1 MIFARALPEKAK
13 VIETYEVDQVISVN
27 PRRTRGK
34 QHTGRIEITVPY
46 DGLRYFTRQAARDVK
61 RGRPESRPAADPDA
75 TIGHLLL
82 AEHDHVES
90 LPAGVRMRAEYGV
103 IPISVP
109 LLGTED
115 LTAGRK
121 SSVITHEYQPR
132 YPEIIPAGL
141 EITVMDPDAVDYM
154 SLAEALAETEE
165 DEGRYAKVVGRIRQK
180 VGFQNVLLI
189 RVKVHLSLP
198 LNPERPNVPSVDPVV
213 KRVTISWPTI
223 TSLRTTELEAYAAV
237 EQNGRQIADT
247 DWQPFPVRYNPV
259 DRRLEWEVLGMGR
272 VAENGDGGRARTID
286 YESPPMR
293 LLIEHPGE
301 LYHTPQLAVS
311 AEIEIRRYLMSGL
324 EPRLF
329 DAIGCEIPRRTEEG
343 RKPLP
348 ALTTRVTVNG
358 TLVIDD
364 AFAKRYFSPYHN
376 IVFDDIIPDEMRVA
390 DIRNV
395 LKSLGFS
402 EIEDKR
408 TDAAHDPDAP
418 EWFLRAK
425 RRRGPDQMDLWVY
438 VEGTRHVLEREQ
450 IMGDSRV
457 RTKGGK
463 ATGQIRLHM
472 LGRLPRD
479 HQEMTREMNALEKAL
494 RNRYQYHSALRR

>member
-1 MIFARALPEKAK
+1 MIFARAVPEKAK
-13 VIETYEVDQVISVN
+13 VTETYEVDQVISVN
-27 PRRTRGK
+27 PQRTQGR

-46 DGLRYFTRQAARDVK
+46 DGLRYFTRQAAKDVERA
-61 RGRPESRPAADPDA
+61 RGGSRPAADPDA
-75 TIGHLLL
+75 TVGHLLL

-103 IPISVP
+103 IPIAVP
-109 LLGTED
+109 LPETAE
-115 LTAGRK
+115 LTAGRR

-132 YPEIIPAGL
+132 YPGIIPAGL
-141 EITVMDPDAVDYM
+141 EIDVMDPDAVDYM
-154 SLAEALAETEE
+154 SLAEALADTPE
-165 DEGRYAKVVGRIRQK
+165 DRDLYAKVVGRIRQK

-189 RVKVHLSLP
+189 RMKVHLSLP
-198 LNPERPNVPSVDPVV
+198 FDPERPNVPHLNPVV
-213 KRVTISWPTI
+213 RRVTVDWPTI

-237 EQNGRQIADT
+237 EQNGQQIRDT
-247 DWQPFPVRYNPV
+247 DWRPFPVRYNPV
-259 DRRLEWEVLGMGR
+259 DRRLEWEVLGMGT
-272 VAENGDGGRARTID
+272 VAENGDGGRARTIN

-301 LYHTPQLAVS
+301 LYRTPQLKVS
-311 AEIEIRRYLMSGL
+311 ADIEIPGYLMSGL

-329 DAIGCEIPRRTEEG
+329 NAIGREVPGSTGIG
-343 RKPLP
+343 REPLP
-348 ALTTRVTVNG
+348 ALTTRVTING
-358 TLVIDD
+358 TLVVDD
-364 AFAKRYFSPYHN
+364 AFAKRSFSPYHN
-376 IVFDDIIPDEMRVA
+376 IVFDDIIPEEMRVT

-402 EIEDKR
+402 EIEDKT
-408 TDAAHDPDAP
+408 TDTDDPDAL

-457 RTKGGK
+457 KTKGGK

-472 LGRLPRD
+472 LGRLPRN
-479 HQEMTREMNALEKAL
+479 HQEMTREMNALQKAL
-494 RNRYQYHSALRR
+494 RDRYQYHMAWRR

>member
-1 MIFARALPEKAK
+1 MIFARATPEKAK
-13 VIETYEVDQVISVN
+13 VTETYEVDQVISVN

-46 DGLRYFTRQAARDVK
+46 DGLRYFTRQAARDVERA
-61 RGRPESRPAADPDA
+61 RGGSRPAADPDA
-75 TIGHLLL
+75 IVGHLLL
-82 AEHDHVES
+82 AEHDLVES

-103 IPISVP
+103 IPIAVP
-109 LLGTED
+109 LPGTAD
-115 LTAGRK
+115 LTAGRN

-132 YPEIIPAGL
+132 YPGIIPAGL
-141 EITVMDPDAVDYM
+141 EIDVMDPDAVDYM
-154 SLAEALAETEE
+154 SLAEALADTPE
-165 DEGRYAKVVGRIRQK
+165 DTGLYAKVVDRIRQK

-189 RVKVHLSLP
+189 RMTVSLSLP
-198 LNPERPNVPSVDPVV
+198 FNPERPNIPPFKPVV
-213 KRVTISWPTI
+213 RRVTIDWPTI
-223 TSLRTTELEAYAAV
+223 TSLRTTELEAYGAV
-237 EQNGRQIADT
+237 ERNGQQIEDN
-247 DWQPFPVRYNPV
+247 DWRPFPVRYNPV
-259 DRRLEWEVLGMGR
+259 DRRLEWEVLGMGA
-272 VAENGDGGRARTID
+272 AEDGDRSHARTIN

-301 LYHTPQLAVS
+301 LYRTPQLKVS
-311 AEIEIRRYLMSGL
+311 AEIDIPGYLMSGL

-329 DAIGCEIPRRTEEG
+329 NAIGREVPRSTKMG
-343 RKPLP
+343 GGPLP
-348 ALTTRVTVNG
+348 TLTTRVIVNG
-358 TLVIDD
+358 TLVVDD
-364 AFAKRYFSPYHN
+364 AFAKRSFSPYHN
-376 IVFDDIIPDEMRVA
+376 VIFDDIIPDEMRVT

-408 TDAAHDPDAP
+408 TDAHDPDAP

-457 RTKGGK
+457 KTKGGK

-479 HQEMTREMNALEKAL
+479 HQEMTREMNALQKAL
-494 RNRYQYHSALRR
+494 RDRYQYHMAWRR